1 MATFNDLLSRHVGSA
16 FARQLAF
23 GDLLGE
29 RNWSLT
35 VSEGIATFGSDLR
48 FPVQLLGTE
57 ADCDGTWLWAWANKA
72 SNLPEKVLEAC
83 NKLRE
88 LGERE
93 GIPELRERTFS
104 LEQANGHSLSSVAS
118 GIIGRCCYY
127 RGPYDG
133 GALYFL
139 VCGPPEAVLQK
150 VPAERA
156 VTVIAEVISNFD
168 VDHRAM
174 VESFLQA
181 QGFSVTANAG
191 EVVATR
197 GSDQITLTFDS
208 QDRLTNIG
216 GKLAGKP
223 QPQPRPWWQFWKK

>member
-1 MATFNDLLSRHVGSA
+1 MTTFNDLLSQHVGSA

-23 GDLLGE
+23 ADLLGE

-35 VSEGIATFGSDLR
+35 VSEGVATFGSDLR

-57 ADCDGTWLWAWANKA
+57 ADGDGTWLWAWANEA
-72 SNLPEKVLEAC
+72 SNLPEKVLVAC
-83 NKLRE
+83 HKLRE

-93 GIPELRERTFS
+93 GIPELQERTIS
-104 LEQANGHSLSSVAS
+104 LDQASGHCVSSVAS
-118 GIIGRCCYY
+118 GIIGKCCYY

-133 GALYFL
+133 GALFFL

-168 VDHRAM
+168 VNHRAM
-174 VESFLQA
+174 AQSFLQS

-191 EVVATR
+191 ELVATR
-197 GSDQITLTFDS
+197 GSDQITLSFDS
-208 QDRLTNIG
+208 QNRVTNIG
-216 GKLAGKP
+216 GKLAG
-223 QPQPRPWWQFWKK
+223 QPAAEPRKWWEFWKK